1 MKFHD
6 SLQFPRLNAKQN
18 NGPILHFALR
28 KLEKLNQGNFLLAG
42 IWYRPKITQYTVA
55 LKLYPGCL
63 QTLSFTL
70 PLSPLSSLSPPLPP
84 LLTLPLSLMTFS
96 KGGEKGRNFEWL
108 FRAYFSVFH
117 RNATQNGIKQV
128 LLRDMTR
135 IISNLL
141 WAISSSSLLW
151 SIYRNI
157 FTIHS

>member
-28 KLEKLNQGNFLLAG
+28 KLEKLNQGNFLLVG

-70 PLSPLSSLSPPLPP
+70 PLSPLLLSLPLFPP

-96 KGGEKGRNFEWL
+96 KGGGKGRNFE
-108 FRAYFSVFH
+108 
-117 RNATQNGIKQV
+117 
-128 LLRDMTR
+128 
-135 IISNLL
+135 
-141 WAISSSSLLW
+141 
-151 SIYRNI
+151 
-157 FTIHS
+157 

>member
-1 MKFHD
+1 MKFHG

-42 IWYRPKITQYTVA
+42 IWYRPKITQYTVV

-96 KGGEKGRNFEWL
+96 KGGGKGRNFE
-108 FRAYFSVFH
+108 
-117 RNATQNGIKQV
+117 
-128 LLRDMTR
+128 
-135 IISNLL
+135 
-141 WAISSSSLLW
+141 
-151 SIYRNI
+151 
-157 FTIHS
+157 

>member
-1 MKFHD
+1 MKFHG

-84 LLTLPLSLMTFS
+84 PPYTSIIPYDFLQRRW
-96 KGGEKGRNFEWL
+96 KGEKL
-108 FRAYFSVFH
+108 
-117 RNATQNGIKQV
+117 
-128 LLRDMTR
+128 
-135 IISNLL
+135 
-141 WAISSSSLLW
+141 
-151 SIYRNI
+151 
-157 FTIHS
+157 